1 VQLRIGVK
9 NFPFQNLIRRAVIDS
24 AQQEKELHAAHL
36 PTTYYTF
43 SESPVCGGYGGTLV
57 RWRNNTRKPVFTPR
71 TRKRNFNRSNR
82 LHHLDK
88 SQIPMFQFMPDRP
101 EVITVLDLL
110 VVVGFCFV
118 AKPKK

>member
-1 VQLRIGVK
+1 
-9 NFPFQNLIRRAVIDS
+9 
-24 AQQEKELHAAHL
+24 
-36 PTTYYTF
+36 
-43 SESPVCGGYGGTLV
+43 VCGGYGGTLV
-57 RWRNNTRKPVFTPR
+57 WWRNNTRKGLFTPR

-101 EVITVLDLL
+101 EVITVLALL

-118 AKPKK
+118 ANRALKLAKSVFLASNKATLGSITDNSR